1 MWETKINLKHKK
13 INKPENLES
22 LQSLSGIELQEKE
35 GDKVKKTYKKVDSKE
50 HKHKKCLLTLGLNL
64 SL

>member
-1 MWETKINLKHKK
+1 MFFCMWETKINLKHKK

-35 GDKVKKTYKKVDSKE
+35 GDKDKKRYKKVD
-50 HKHKKCLLTLGLNL
+50 
-64 SL
+64 